1 MTDMTNLTSESAPQD
16 KQQKIQVRVNR
27 ENMTTT
33 YTYAIQPIPSA
44 DEVMLDFGLN
54 HEVPKMGKQEEDS
67 PREFI
72 LDINQRVIMNYATAK
87 KLALMLA
94 QVVKGYEK
102 DFGDIQL
109 NPEQRRVNQAEENQ
123 H

>member
-33 YTYAIQPIPSA
+33 YTNAIQPIPSA

-54 HEVPKMGKQEEDS
+54 HEMPKMGKQEEGS
-67 PREFI
+67 PREFA
-72 LDINQRVIMNYATAK
+72 LDINQRIIMNYATAK